1 MKSYLKKIYFKRKNR
16 TAPYQCQSIFFL
28 SSSNGEVNKS
38 IKLTAKT
45 NKIELTIGILEL
57 KIPGN
62 SFRRKGKCATDG
74 AVGANLQ
81 PPGARPLMLQPASN
95 SLGRADLGASL
106 LSSRTSF
113 LRV

>member
-1 MKSYLKKIYFKRKNR
+1 M
-16 TAPYQCQSIFFL
+16 

-62 SFRRKGKCATDG
+62 SFRRKGNCATDG

-81 PPGARPLMLQPASN
+81 PPSARPLMAQPASE
-95 SLGRADLGASL
+95 SRAGRPWCKLAEFQDIILEGVITMGCS
-106 LSSRTSF
+106 TH
-113 LRV
+113 VEG